1 MSWRTMRLTGVLVCL
16 VIIVALLSVQF
27 LSRSAAPATVE
38 AQTPPT
44 VSPFEFIGTTDTL
57 LLFRHRDDALGVTCW
72 ALLFNVGQIN
82 GGLSC
87 VPDQPD
93 VQAIVE
99 QLFQA
104 RLFMYIGFSD
114 PPATEP

>member
-1 MSWRTMRLTGVLVCL
+1 MSWKGFRSAGILVCL
-16 VIIVALLSVQF
+16 VSIVLLLSVQF
-27 LSRSAAPATVE
+27 LSRSVAPATVE
-38 AQTPPT
+38 AQDAIPAPLKFLGRTGP
-44 VSPFEFIGTTDTL
+44 L
-57 LLFRHRDDALGVTCW
+57 LLYSYRDEEAGVTCW
-72 ALLFNVGQIN
+72 TTANASGGGVGI
-82 GGLSC
+82 SC

-114 PPATEP
+114 PPASEP